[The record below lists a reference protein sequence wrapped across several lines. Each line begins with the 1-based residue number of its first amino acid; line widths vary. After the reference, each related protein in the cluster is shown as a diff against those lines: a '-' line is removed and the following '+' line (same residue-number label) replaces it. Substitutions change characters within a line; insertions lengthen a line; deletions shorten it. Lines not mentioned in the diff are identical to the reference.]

1 MVAQLDKEYL
11 LQRPARALSRLVSYG
26 LFEGRP
32 LTTRGRWIN
41 SWLIKYF
48 HRIACTESASHPT
61 NKIDRPL
68 FILGTGRSGTTVLG
82 KILSLHREVGWLNE
96 PKLFWHI
103 ACPYEDLNGN
113 YTNQPA
119 RYRLFEED
127 AGEATRIA
135 IRNLYAHYLRST
147 RNSRVLDKYPELI
160 FRVPFIKQIFPDA
173 RFLLLV
179 RNGYDTCRSISQ
191 WSSAHGGHKGNTK
204 TDWWGV
210 NNRKWHCLVNELV
223 RNNGIFATH
232 ADAIADYQDHAW
244 MAAIEWTLTMREI
257 LRVANDFPD
266 STHIVRYEDLT
277 ATPRDT
283 ITQILEFCELP
294 QDPTVVDYAASTLQ
308 PSRKTGQL
316 ELPEAIADEFAETME
331 KLGYNAAPESSY

>member
-41 SWLIKYF
+41 SWLMKHF
-48 HRIACTESASHPT
+48 CHIASAETSAGV
-61 NKIDRPL
+61 KDKVDRPL
-68 FILGTGRSGTTVLG
+68 FILGTGRSGTTILG
-82 KILSLHREVGWLNE
+82 KILSMHREVGWLNE
-96 PKLFWHI
+96 PKLFWHV
-103 ACPYEDLNGN
+103 ACHYEDLNGN

-160 FRVPFIKQIFPDA
+160 FRVPFIKRIFPDA

-179 RNGYDTCRSISQ
+179 RNGYDTCRSIAQ
-191 WSSAHGGHKGNTK
+191 WSATHGDTHNGGAV
-204 TDWWGV
+204 DWWGTED
-210 NNRKWHCLVNELV
+210 RKWSYLVDQLVKNDPELKPY
-223 RNNGIFATH
+223 AE
-232 ADAIADYQDHAW
+232 AIAGFSDQTAR
-244 MAAIEWTLTMREI
+244 AAVEWDLSMREG
-257 LRVANDFPD
+257 LKLQSLYPD
-266 STHIVRYEDLT
+266 DVMSVRYEALT
-277 ATPRDT
+277 SSPRSCV
-283 ITQILEFCELP
+283 QRILEFSDLADD
-294 QDPTVVDYAASTLQ
+294 QTVLDYAENVLRPVRKKGPIAL
-308 PSRKTGQL
+308 PSIISQS
-316 ELPEAIADEFAETME
+316 FETTMHG
-331 KLGYNAAPESSY
+331 LGYKPD